1 MNRTRTGLILAALIL
16 PAVFALQGCSK
27 PAESPTEEAAAP
39 AAPAAPRHKVVITA
53 QVADVAAWEAAY
65 RTHGEMFRSQGNISP
80 TLIGS
85 TDGNMVAL
93 YEETENLDKFMADI
107 ESQETQDAMKADGV
121 VAGSVKVYVLDR
133 EFAF

>member
-1 MNRTRTGLILAALIL
+1 MLAALIV

-27 PAESPTEEAAAP
+27 PAESPKEET

-53 QVADVAAWEAAY
+53 QVTDVAAWETAY
-65 RTHGEMFRSQGNISP
+65 RSHGEMFRTQGNISP
-80 TLIGS
+80 TLIGNA
-85 TDGNMVAL
+85 DGNMVAL
-93 YEETENLDKFMADI
+93 YEETENLDKFMADM
-107 ESQETQDAMKADGV
+107 ESQQTQDAMKADGV